1 MTSTSNRSQSDRR
14 RESRFVAN
22 APATLLWDG
31 VSSPVTILNISV
43 YGALLGGAHVPP
55 VGARVTL
62 IGDHLE
68 ICGTVIWQGD
78 DRCGLLL
85 SRAVDPLAVI
95 DEPSV
100 RTTEPPITLRRVAP
114 GRYA

>member
-1 MTSTSNRSQSDRR
+1 MTRIPHHQPDRR

-31 VSSPVTILNISV
+31 ISEPVTILNISA
-43 YGALLGGAHVPP
+43 YGALLETAFLPP
-55 VGARVTL
+55 IAARITL
-62 IGDHLE
+62 ISDHME
-68 ICGTVIWQGD
+68 VCGTVIWHGV

-85 SRAVDPLAVI
+85 SQAIDPLSVI

-100 RTTEPPITLRRVAP
+100 GTTEPPITLRKVAP